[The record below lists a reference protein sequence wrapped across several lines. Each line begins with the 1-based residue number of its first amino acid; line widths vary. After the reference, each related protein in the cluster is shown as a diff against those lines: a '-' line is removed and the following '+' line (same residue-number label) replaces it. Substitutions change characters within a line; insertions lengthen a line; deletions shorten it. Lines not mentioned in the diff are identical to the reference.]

1 MNYKQQA
8 LLLMEFQQDAFKQE
22 FGYEMPHAI
31 CRKKVADFVMRRYK
45 EIHRSENQERE
56 FNLSNCEAL
65 FWAVIQLQGGEL

>member
-45 EIHRSENQERE
+45 EIHRSESQERE

>member
-1 MNYKQQA
+1 
-8 LLLMEFQQDAFKQE
+8 MEFQQDAFKQE

-45 EIHRSENQERE
+45 EIHRSESQERE